1 VGEKLIDSVLFKDF
15 TENEID
21 KFIEYSDA
29 KIIEYNIG
37 HYIFNQ
43 GENPK
48 YLYILLKG
56 AVQVEKI
63 DLDGRRYM
71 VNMFEKSGTIFGEVY
86 LYIDS
91 KEYDYSCVAIKDSK
105 ILEIPKEYASSGELE
120 KNPKLLK
127 NMLSIL
133 SSKAYF
139 LNQKLLI
146 QSSATLK
153 QKIAKF
159 LLQELEG
166 KNKVEL
172 RYNRETLANYIGTT
186 RPSLSRE
193 LSNMEEEGYIIVEK
207 SSIKLMDIEGLK
219 YI

>member
-1 VGEKLIDSVLFKDF
+1 MGEKLIDSVLFKDF

-37 HYIFNQ
+37 NYIFNQ

-120 KNPKLLK
+120 KNPK
-127 NMLSIL
+127 
-133 SSKAYF
+133 
-139 LNQKLLI
+139 
-146 QSSATLK
+146 
-153 QKIAKF
+153 
-159 LLQELEG
+159 
-166 KNKVEL
+166 
-172 RYNRETLANYIGTT
+172 
-186 RPSLSRE
+186 
-193 LSNMEEEGYIIVEK
+193 
-207 SSIKLMDIEGLK
+207 
-219 YI
+219 